1 MMSDIQSGAPAI
13 MPFLKRDENGKP
25 YLAGSRCEA
34 CGQIFVGE
42 RSVCIKCTTRGHMVP
57 LHLAETGKLYDF
69 TVIYRSFPGVDVP
82 FVDAIVDL
90 DDGAHIK
97 GTLIDVEP
105 DPEKIEF
112 DMPVRLVY
120 QEAVPVNGGGTPYL
134 AYFFVSA

>member
-1 MMSDIQSGAPAI
+1 MSDIQSDAPAI

-42 RSVCIKCTTRGHMVP
+42 
-57 LHLAETGKLYDF
+57 
-69 TVIYRSFPGVDVP
+69 
-82 FVDAIVDL
+82 
-90 DDGAHIK
+90 
-97 GTLIDVEP
+97 P

-120 QEAVPVNGGGTPYL
+120 REAVPVNGGGKPYL
-134 AYFFVSA
+134 AYFFVPA